1 MCKVAFSLSVV
12 LCSWTFVCAQPKEID
27 SLERIL
33 ARTPAGHE
41 QVDILNALS
50 RKYLPYKPKISRQ
63 YAEQAIEAAQK
74 QHYLQGEIAAL
85 NCLSEYEYRQ
95 GNYAR
100 SVEVS
105 METLKMAE
113 QIHDSVGMAMAN
125 RVLGLTYAFGF
136 KQYDLALKYQLNAVS
151 FYEKKKDKAKTA
163 AFYGNLS
170 WIYAGLKQNL
180 PEAHRLAKRG
190 IEIADSL
197 GDKQLM
203 SYNYNSQGLIFFQE
217 GALDSTL
224 VNLTKSNELAEEASD
239 RAVIAYNKIIIGKVY
254 LQQHKYTEAITV
266 FEAALKESSSLH
278 LLEVLK
284 DSYDG
289 LRQGYEGL
297 NNFELAY
304 RNHFNYLHLRDS
316 LVNWETTQR
325 ALITRLEFEG
335 QSKIAELE
343 SANQQERNEQ
353 IIYEVLFGLI
363 LIFLIMVVL
372 LAARNNSQRKET
384 NRLLQEKN
392 QEIADQNL
400 KLKEA
405 NDVKDK
411 FFSILSHDLR
421 SPLTSLKGLL
431 SLLASNEI
439 NDEEFRSFA
448 PKINQRLM
456 GVSETLEN
464 LLHWSQSQIRG
475 MGYNPTIIPLKAVID
490 KCLSLF
496 LEAAAEKKLTFSN
509 EISKDISVYA
519 DKNQIELVFRN
530 LIHNAIKF
538 TPTGGAIS
546 LTITP
551 SEPYLEVC
559 ISDTGV
565 GMTQEQVDNLFR
577 NVTART
583 THGTDGEKG
592 TGLGL
597 LLCKEMMENN
607 GGKLSV
613 TSTIGKG
620 STLHVYLKKHS

>member
-1 MCKVAFSLSVV
+1 MSRVAFSIGVV
-12 LCSWTFVCAQPKEID
+12 LCSWTFVCAQPKDID
-27 SLERIL
+27 SLEKIL
-33 ARTPAGHE
+33 AQTPAGNE
-41 QVDILNALS
+41 QVDILNSLS
-50 RKYLPYKPKISRQ
+50 RKYLPYKPNVARQ

-74 QHYLQGEIAAL
+74 QRYLQGEIAAL
-85 NCLSEYEYRQ
+85 NCFSEYEYRQ

-180 PEAHRLAKRG
+180 PEAHRFAKRG

-254 LQQHKYTEAITV
+254 LQQHKYTEAIMV

-289 LRQGYEGL
+289 LGQSYEGL

-343 SANQQERNEQ
+343 SANEQERNEQ
-353 IIYEVLFGLI
+353 IVYEVLFGLI

-439 NDEEFRSFA
+439 NDEEFRSYA

-496 LEAAAEKKLTFSN
+496 L
-509 EISKDISVYA
+509 
-519 DKNQIELVFRN
+519 
-530 LIHNAIKF
+530 
-538 TPTGGAIS
+538 
-546 LTITP
+546 
-551 SEPYLEVC
+551 
-559 ISDTGV
+559 
-565 GMTQEQVDNLFR
+565 
-577 NVTART
+577 
-583 THGTDGEKG
+583 
-592 TGLGL
+592 
-597 LLCKEMMENN
+597 
-607 GGKLSV
+607 
-613 TSTIGKG
+613 
-620 STLHVYLKKHS
+620 